1 MRLCS
6 LGGGRGEC
14 SAEEAHEQR
23 WPRSRNG
30 EVGGSG
36 WVGESFA
43 SIKHKQ
49 KKYFLFLAWCRFI
62 GPFFLRHGDACWA
75 AEEEGDLTLNYKW
88 SWLRIFLCHR
98 AKNLCRLSHGFEASP
113 TIQLFLRPSA
123 PSITTPPKGSA
134 HPMDYELSKVVPRFD
149 DYSFYYDEYLDMEEC
164 WEESDQVPSRILIL
178 MYFF

>member
-14 SAEEAHEQR
+14 STEVLLEAHEQR
-23 WPRSRNG
+23 VPRSRNG

-36 WVGESFA
+36 RVGESFS

-49 KKYFLFLAWCRFI
+49 KKSFWPNVVLQDLS
-62 GPFFLRHGDACWA
+62 FFVTEMP
-75 AEEEGDLTLNYKW
+75 AEQLKRKVTWLLIASDLDY
-88 SWLRIFLCHR
+88 FLCHR
-98 AKNLCRLSHGFEASP
+98 AKNLSRLSHGFEASP

-123 PSITTPPKGSA
+123 PSITTPPKGSSR
-134 HPMDYELSKVVPRFD
+134 PMDYEFSKVVPRFD